1 MIAERALAIFAFF
14 GELEA
19 PLQVV
24 SGNSTIIVLAGALG
38 TAITRWMSW
47 SSSSFIST
55 KRADHP
61 TEERMGFERLCNR
74 LIHHFAFVLRMSADE
89 QNIEIFFNSE
99 DTDEQLWLISLSRYR
114 AIVEEVAY
122 DEATWEDSNREEGR
136 VILRRRRPDKW

>member
-1 MIAERALAIFAFF
+1 
-14 GELEA
+14 
-19 PLQVV
+19 
-24 SGNSTIIVLAGALG
+24 
-38 TAITRWMSW
+38 
-47 SSSSFIST
+47 
-55 KRADHP
+55 
-61 TEERMGFERLCNR
+61 MGFERLCNR